1 VQLIE
6 KSIAKVHSDKNCN
19 IAHEGERGK
28 KKLVGSVEQQQPNG
42 IATRPCVSLT

>member
-1 VQLIE
+1 M
-6 KSIAKVHSDKNCN
+6 KASA
-19 IAHEGERGK
+19 AK